1 MYSVLIVDDEINVI
15 RDIEALLKSS
25 GFRFAAIY
33 KTQSSREAKRMLLS
47 NSGIKLIFSD
57 INMPECDGFELLEY
71 AKKHRGDVSVVFITG
86 YAKFEYAH
94 QSLKL
99 GAADFLLKPIKKDE
113 FEKCLENVAGRIDS
127 DTDTADSG
135 RHNSRF
141 GNIARNILKGM
152 DCPEEDMKYISELC
166 GFSEKT
172 SVTLALI
179 KCVPPSGD
187 VYEYSQYI
195 KHMINGFFENSD
207 IGIFTFDGY
216 ESNEVL
222 CLHLTENENI
232 APTGIFSE
240 FHESLDASDKKSL
253 YICISDSHSR
263 LTSSQYQHCSE
274 IYFERLLKPDA
285 QILTYKKY
293 SKTGINEIIEKV
305 NTLELLILAGDTAGV
320 KNKLA
325 EILDRNTLE
334 NEHITLKTAYYIIA
348 NSIVLTINKLL
359 DEVDASVIDELLSD
373 NILKKAHNTEDIINF
388 FYSVILVYCTKREKG
403 EINIRTIVEFIN
415 ANYTDQLT
423 LTDIGKRFGIS
434 SNYLSKIF
442 KQETGENFTRYL
454 NNLRIAKACEYLI
467 SGEIKIVRIAE
478 TVGYNDIQY
487 FHRVFKKITGMTP
500 VEYRMKERLKKD

>member
-15 RDIEALLKSS
+15 RDVEILLKNS
-25 GFRFAAIY
+25 GFCFTAIY
-33 KTQSSREAKRMLLS
+33 KTQSSTEAKRMLLS
-47 NSGIKLIFSD
+47 NSSIKLIFSD

-71 AKKHRGDVSVVFITG
+71 AKEHRRDVSVVFITG

-99 GAADFLLKPIKKDE
+99 GAADFILKPIKKEE
-113 FEKCLENVAGRIDS
+113 FEKCLENVSCRIDS
-127 DTDTADSG
+127 DTGTTDSG

-141 GNIARNILKGM
+141 GNIARSILKGT
-152 DCPEEDMKYISELC
+152 DCSAEDLAYISELC

-172 SVTLALI
+172 PVTLALM

-195 KHMINGFFENSD
+195 KHMLTGFFENSENRA
-207 IGIFTFDGY
+207 FALDGY

-222 CLHLTENENI
+222 CICLAENEDI
-232 APTGIFSE
+232 SPADIFSE
-240 FHESLDASDKKSL
+240 FYASLDANDRKSL
-253 YICISDSHSR
+253 YICISDPHEK
-263 LTSSQYQHCSE
+263 LTNAQYLHCSE
-274 IYFERLLKPDA
+274 IYFERLLNPGA
-285 QILTYKKY
+285 HLLTYKKY

-305 NTLELLILAGDTAGV
+305 NTMELLILAGDTDGV
-320 KNKLA
+320 KNKIL
-325 EILDRNTLE
+325 EILDSDTLK

-359 DEVDASVIDELLSD
+359 DEVDAGIIDELLSD

-467 SGEIKIVRIAE
+467 SGDIKIVKIAE

-487 FHRVFKKITGMTP
+487 FHRVFKKITQMTP
-500 VEYRMKERLKKD
+500 VEYRMKQRLKRD